1 MSKQLILWII
11 MSAMLVPAIASGGR
25 IGPLHSQ
32 DSSRA
37 WLGES
42 SQELERELSSY
53 RHEGSLWKDRKAD
66 FYMDNKARH
75 INDIV
80 TIQIV
85 ENSNASQQVSTKTS
99 RETSILG
106 KITKFLGSPLS
117 FGLDNFWGKDK
128 PFDPE
133 IESSAKSSHSG
144 SGAISG
150 SGNVTANIAA
160 KVIEVMPNGN
170 LLVEGR
176 KEVTVEK
183 EKRLFIVSGIVRPM
197 DIELD
202 NSVPSTK
209 VADARIEYVGKG
221 VISDKQKPGIFHRI
235 FDWVY
240 PL

>member
-1 MSKQLILWII
+1 
-11 MSAMLVPAIASGGR
+11 
-25 IGPLHSQ
+25 
-32 DSSRA
+32 
-37 WLGES
+37 
-42 SQELERELSSY
+42 
-53 RHEGSLWKDRKAD
+53 
-66 FYMDNKARH
+66 MDNKARH

-106 KITKFLGSPLS
+106 KITKFLGSPLD
-117 FGLDNFWGKDK
+117 FGLDNFWGKDN

-133 IESSAKSSHSG
+133 IESSAKSEHNG

-150 SGNVTANIAA
+150 SGKVTADIAA
-160 KVIEVMPNGN
+160 KVIDVMPNGN
-170 LLVEGR
+170 LIVQGR

-183 EKRLFIVSGIVRPM
+183 EKRFLVVSGIVRPI
-197 DIELD
+197 DIEFD
-202 NSVPSTK
+202 NTIPSTK

>member
-1 MSKQLILWII
+1 MVKRLLFLFSLGVLF
-11 MSAMLVPAIASGGR
+11 VPSVVLGARLGSITRQDPASG
-25 IGPLHSQ
+25 
-32 DSSRA
+32 
-37 WLGES
+37 WLEEQA
-42 SQELERELSSY
+42 QELKRGLSRKHY
-53 RHEGSLWKDRKAD
+53 EGSLWQESKVD
-66 FYMDNKARH
+66 FYMDTKARR

-80 TIQIV
+80 TIKIV
-85 ENSNASQQVSTKTS
+85 ENSNASQKVSTKTS
-99 RETSILG
+99 RESNILA

-150 SGNVTANIAA
+150 SGKVTASIAA

-170 LLVEGR
+170 LIVQGK

-183 EKRLFIVSGIVRPM
+183 EKRLLIVSGIVRPV
-197 DIELD
+197 DIEFD
-202 NSVPSTK
+202 NTVLSTK
-209 VADARIEYVGKG
+209 VADAQIEYFGKG
-221 VISDKQKPGIFHRI
+221 VISDKQSPGIFHRI
-235 FDWVY
+235 FDWIY

>member
-1 MSKQLILWII
+1 MGKQFILWVA
-11 MSAMLVPAIASGGR
+11 MSVLLVPALASGER
-25 IGPLHSQ
+25 IGPLHTQ

-37 WLGES
+37 WLGGQ
-42 SQELERELSSY
+42 SQELERELSAY
-53 RHEGSLWKDRKAD
+53 RHEGSLWKERKAD

-99 RETSILG
+99 RETNIIA

-117 FGLDNFWGKDK
+117 FGLDNFWGKDT
-128 PFDPE
+128 PFAPE
-133 IESSAKSSHSG
+133 IESSAKSEHNG

-150 SGNVTANIAA
+150 SGKVTADIAA
-160 KVIEVMPNGN
+160 KVIDVMPNGN

-183 EKRLFIVSGIVRPM
+183 EKRFLVVSGIVRPI
-197 DIELD
+197 DIEFD